1 MSWVGAREVVD
12 PVEWG
17 DGGQVF
23 FRKTL
28 ET

>member
-1 MSWVGAREVVD
+1 VGAREVVD